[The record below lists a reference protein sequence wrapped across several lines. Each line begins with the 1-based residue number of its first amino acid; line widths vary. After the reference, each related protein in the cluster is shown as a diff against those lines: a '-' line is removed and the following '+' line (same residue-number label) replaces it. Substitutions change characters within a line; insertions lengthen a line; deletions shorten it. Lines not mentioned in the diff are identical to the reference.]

1 MRFIP
6 TCVGN
11 AIRSRYLS
19 SSTPVHPH
27 VCGERV
33 RRSLC
38 KAYLVGS
45 SPRVWGTLGRG
56 KSGELPARF
65 IPTCVGNAGG
75 SLGGFLAGAVHPHVC
90 GERKP
95 SGYQRLPLPG
105 SSPRVWG
112 TLWAEIEHG
121 SARRFIPTCVG
132 NALNCR
138 ISNAARPVHPH
149 VCGERSFPVCHFHRV
164 GGSSPRVWGTPSC
177 V

>member
-1 MRFIP
+1 M
-6 TCVGN
+6 GN
-11 AIRSRYLS
+11 ALDAA
-19 SSTPVHPH
+19 TPPTPVTVHPH
-27 VCGERV
+27 VCGERCMGLSQQSEQ
-33 RRSLC
+33 R
-38 KAYLVGS
+38 GS
-45 SPRVWGTLGRG
+45 SPRVWGTLLAREVDAG
-56 KSGELPARF
+56 AVRF